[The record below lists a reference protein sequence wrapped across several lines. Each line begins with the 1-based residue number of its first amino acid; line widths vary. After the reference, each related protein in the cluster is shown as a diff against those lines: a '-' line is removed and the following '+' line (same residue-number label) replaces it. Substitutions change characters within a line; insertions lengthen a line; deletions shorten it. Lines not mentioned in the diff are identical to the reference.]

1 MKLKEDEKAKQ
12 NKVIE
17 EYNKQMDEMEKKRA
31 QEWAK
36 REARIQNAMGRM
48 AETVIKK
55 SNEAEKAEELK
66 LLANAHKID
75 K

>member
-1 MKLKEDEKAKQ
+1 M
-12 NKVIE
+12 IE

-31 QEWAK
+31 QEWAE

>member
-1 MKLKEDEKAKQ
+1 
-12 NKVIE
+12 VIE

-31 QEWAK
+31 QEWAE